1 MKPPRISTMSINNTE
16 DAKKSQLAGQ
26 TTSLRNVEIGGNI
39 DETVELEHV
48 FG

>member
-1 MKPPRISTMSINNTE
+1 MSINNTE